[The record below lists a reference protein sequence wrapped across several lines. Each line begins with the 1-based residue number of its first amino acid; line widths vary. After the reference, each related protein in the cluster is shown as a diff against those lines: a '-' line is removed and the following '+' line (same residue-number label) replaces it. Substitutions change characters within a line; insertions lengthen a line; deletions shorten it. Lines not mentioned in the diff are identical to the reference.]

1 MAKGGREVLYIN
13 LIFNLS
19 SLLTGRGGGGRG
31 VNSWRNVSFNQPFAP
46 RVSSPRKRGEDRR
59 RGGGVGRVIDTD
71 GGMREEEKGAAA
83 AAAAWKGVE
92 GRMEYTYSAN
102 KNRQ

>member
-1 MAKGGREVLYIN
+1 
-13 LIFNLS
+13 
-19 SLLTGRGGGGRG
+19 
-31 VNSWRNVSFNQPFAP
+31 
-46 RVSSPRKRGEDRR
+46 
-59 RGGGVGRVIDTD
+59 
-71 GGMREEEKGAAA
+71 MRAEEKGTAA

>member
-1 MAKGGREVLYIN
+1 MYIN

-19 SLLTGRGGGGRG
+19 SLLTG

-46 RVSSPRKRGEDRR
+46 RVSSPRSAERTEG
-59 RGGGVGRVIDTD
+59 RGGEKGGQRGGFGRVIDTD
-71 GGMREEEKGAAA
+71 GGMHAEEKGV
-83 AAAAWKGVE
+83 AWKGVE